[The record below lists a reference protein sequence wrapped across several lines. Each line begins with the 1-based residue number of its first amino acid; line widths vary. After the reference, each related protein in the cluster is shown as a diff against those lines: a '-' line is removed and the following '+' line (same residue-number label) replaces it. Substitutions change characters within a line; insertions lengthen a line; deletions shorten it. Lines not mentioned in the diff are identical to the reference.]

1 MEKQLEDTQSL
12 FSLHFF
18 TSYQEILFGKEFRR
32 AGLPSCSLEF
42 ILQALAKMSQAITPE
57 LEEFRPLSTIQA
69 LN

>member
-1 MEKQLEDTQSL
+1 MEKQLEDTLSL

-18 TSYQEILFGKEFRR
+18 SYEEVLCREEFRR

-42 ILQALAKMSQAITPE
+42 IMQALTKISQAITLE

-69 LN
+69 PN